1 MTYISRK
8 RFAPSHRWELPNEK
22 RNGGV
27 LSLDNF
33 DITADGVLDL
43 IVGRDDGLVEIYS
56 YDEAEEPVQRFN
68 HTLSESVTS
77 VQGGCV
83 ATPGYDEIVC
93 TTYAGW
99 VLGLTS
105 EQQTKGMGPSE
116 VVITAAA
123 SSKIGSLKQELDN
136 LQVKVS
142 SEREKYQQS
151 AGSKTA
157 ISAVPGFNT
166 NDKFVLNRE
175 DASYTLS
182 LELQLPIDNVL
193 LQVSLE
199 LQLPIDNVLLQVSLE
214 LQLPIDNVLLQVSL
228 ELQLPIDNVLLQ
240 VSLELQ
246 LPIDNVLLQVSLEL
260 QLPID
265 NVLLQVSLELQ
276 LPIDNVLLQVSLE
289 LQLPIDNVLLQV
301 SLELQLPI
309 DNVLLLVCLELQLP
323 IDNVL
328 LQVSL
333 ELQLPI
339 DNVLL
344 QVSLELQL
352 SIDSVL
358 LQVSLELQFPIDNV
372 LLQVSLELQLSIDSV
387 LLQVSLELQL
397 PIDNVLLQVS
407 LELQLP
413 IDNVLLQVS
422 LELQLS
428 IDSVLLQVSLEL
440 QFPIDNVL
448 LQVSLELQLSI
459 DSVLLQVSLELQL
472 PIDNVLLQVSLELQ
486 LPIDNVLLQVSLEL
500 QLPID
505 NVLLQVSLEL
515 QLPIDNVLLQSD
527 VPIDLLDVEKNSAVV
542 SYSACNPEEGNYL
555 LATYRCQAN
564 TTRLELKIRSIE
576 GQYGTL
582 QAYVTPRVQPKTC
595 QVKQYNIKPLSLH
608 QRTHVFDDNRP
619 LNTVK
624 LTGQFS
630 LAEMHSWVSFC
641 LPELPERTPPGETV
655 TFHFMSTF
663 LDTLLE
669 CVYSKGEAVFRSDN
683 ISTISILKDV
693 LTKEA
698 TKKKIRLDISY
709 DINDESIA
717 YTLNLIHP
725 RLEYQL
731 LLAKK
736 VQLIDALKELQVHEE
751 DLTFMS
757 PEYRQILEEADA
769 LQAEFKRQPCHLE
782 RLYGMITDLYIDKF
796 KFKGVNVKGKVPAL
810 LEVLDNYDLQTLVEF
825 FNTSA

>member
-1 MTYISRK
+1 MELNLSRVDYLQVGVTSQKTTKLFPGAVGKTQRIVVGDQDGLLQCLQMKKGDAQVIFKAVSPKGITRVELGGPVGGARERVFLSTGSEIKGFTKKGKNFLSFDTNLSEPIQSMFVEGADLFTCGNYVYNHYKDCKDTNYFLSADKISDVLCLPMEKNDDITPVLACQDRVLRVLQDAELLYEVEVPGPPVVLQLYGK
-8 RFAPSHRWELPNEK
+8 EAGEEGNEILYGTSDGRVGLVQIGRFAPSHRWELPNEK

-142 SEREKYQQS
+142 TEREKYQQS

-175 DASYTLS
+175 DASYTL
-182 LELQLPIDNVL
+182 
-193 LQVSLE
+193 
-199 LQLPIDNVLLQVSLE
+199 
-214 LQLPIDNVLLQVSL
+214 
-228 ELQLPIDNVLLQ
+228 
-240 VSLELQ
+240 
-246 LPIDNVLLQVSLEL
+246 
-260 QLPID
+260 
-265 NVLLQVSLELQ
+265 
-276 LPIDNVLLQVSLE
+276 
-289 LQLPIDNVLLQV
+289 
-301 SLELQLPI
+301 
-309 DNVLLLVCLELQLP
+309 
-323 IDNVL
+323 
-328 LQVSL
+328 
-333 ELQLPI
+333 
-339 DNVLL
+339 
-344 QVSLELQL
+344 
-352 SIDSVL
+352 
-358 LQVSLELQFPIDNV
+358 
-372 LLQVSLELQLSIDSV
+372 
-387 LLQVSLELQL
+387 
-397 PIDNVLLQVS
+397 
-407 LELQLP
+407 
-413 IDNVLLQVS
+413 
-422 LELQLS
+422 
-428 IDSVLLQVSLEL
+428 
-440 QFPIDNVL
+440 
-448 LQVSLELQLSI
+448 
-459 DSVLLQVSLELQL
+459 
-472 PIDNVLLQVSLELQ
+472 
-486 LPIDNVLLQVSLEL
+486 
-500 QLPID
+500 
-505 NVLLQVSLEL
+505 SLEL

>member
-1 MTYISRK
+1 MMELNLSRVDYLQVGVTSQKTTKLFPGAVGKTQRIVVGDQDGLLQCLQMKKGDAQVIFKAVSPKGITRVELGGPVGGARERVFVSTGSEIKGYTKKGKNFLSFDTNLSEPIQSMFVEGADLFTCGNYVYNHYKDCKDTNYFLSADKISDVLCLPMEKNDDITPVLACQDRVLRVLQDAELLYEVEVPGPPVVLQLYGK
-8 RFAPSHRWELPNEK
+8 EAGEEGNEILYGTSDGRVGLVQIGRFAPSHRWELPNEK

-93 TTYAGW
+93 STYAGW

-142 SEREKYQQS
+142 TEREKYQQS

-157 ISAVPGFNT
+157 ISAVPGFNI

-175 DASYTLS
+175 DASYTL
-182 LELQLPIDNVL
+182 
-193 LQVSLE
+193 
-199 LQLPIDNVLLQVSLE
+199 
-214 LQLPIDNVLLQVSL
+214 
-228 ELQLPIDNVLLQ
+228 
-240 VSLELQ
+240 
-246 LPIDNVLLQVSLEL
+246 
-260 QLPID
+260 
-265 NVLLQVSLELQ
+265 
-276 LPIDNVLLQVSLE
+276 
-289 LQLPIDNVLLQV
+289 
-301 SLELQLPI
+301 
-309 DNVLLLVCLELQLP
+309 
-323 IDNVL
+323 
-328 LQVSL
+328 
-333 ELQLPI
+333 
-339 DNVLL
+339 
-344 QVSLELQL
+344 
-352 SIDSVL
+352 
-358 LQVSLELQFPIDNV
+358 
-372 LLQVSLELQLSIDSV
+372 
-387 LLQVSLELQL
+387 
-397 PIDNVLLQVS
+397 
-407 LELQLP
+407 
-413 IDNVLLQVS
+413 
-422 LELQLS
+422 
-428 IDSVLLQVSLEL
+428 
-440 QFPIDNVL
+440 
-448 LQVSLELQLSI
+448 
-459 DSVLLQVSLELQL
+459 
-472 PIDNVLLQVSLELQ
+472 
-486 LPIDNVLLQVSLEL
+486 
-500 QLPID
+500 
-505 NVLLQVSLEL
+505 SLEL

-630 LAEMHSWVSFC
+630 LAEIHSWVSFC
-641 LPELPERTPPGETV
+641 LPELPERTPPGETI

>member
-1 MTYISRK
+1 MMELNLSRVDYLQVGVTSQKTTKLFPGAVGKTQRIVVGDQDGLLQCLQMKKGDAQVIFKAVSPKGITRVELGGPVGGARERVFLSTGSEIKGFTKKGKNFLSFDTNLSEPIQSMFVEGADLFTCGNYVYNHYKDCKDTNYFLSADKISDVLCLPMEKNDDITPVLACQDRVLRVLQDAELLYEVEVPGPPVVLQLYGK
-8 RFAPSHRWELPNEK
+8 EADHGYGGICYNEENRLKVPFPICYGEEGNEILYGTSDGRVGLVQIGRFAPSHRWELPNEK

-43 IVGRDDGLVEIYS
+43 IVGRDNGLVEIYS

-123 SSKIGSLKQELDN
+123 SSKIDSLKQELDN

-157 ISAVPGFNT
+157 ISAVSGFNI

-175 DASYTLS
+175 DASYTL
-182 LELQLPIDNVL
+182 
-193 LQVSLE
+193 
-199 LQLPIDNVLLQVSLE
+199 
-214 LQLPIDNVLLQVSL
+214 
-228 ELQLPIDNVLLQ
+228 
-240 VSLELQ
+240 
-246 LPIDNVLLQVSLEL
+246 
-260 QLPID
+260 
-265 NVLLQVSLELQ
+265 
-276 LPIDNVLLQVSLE
+276 
-289 LQLPIDNVLLQV
+289 
-301 SLELQLPI
+301 
-309 DNVLLLVCLELQLP
+309 
-323 IDNVL
+323 
-328 LQVSL
+328 
-333 ELQLPI
+333 
-339 DNVLL
+339 
-344 QVSLELQL
+344 
-352 SIDSVL
+352 
-358 LQVSLELQFPIDNV
+358 
-372 LLQVSLELQLSIDSV
+372 
-387 LLQVSLELQL
+387 
-397 PIDNVLLQVS
+397 
-407 LELQLP
+407 
-413 IDNVLLQVS
+413 
-422 LELQLS
+422 
-428 IDSVLLQVSLEL
+428 
-440 QFPIDNVL
+440 
-448 LQVSLELQLSI
+448 
-459 DSVLLQVSLELQL
+459 
-472 PIDNVLLQVSLELQ
+472 
-486 LPIDNVLLQVSLEL
+486 
-500 QLPID
+500 
-505 NVLLQVSLEL
+505 SLEL

-641 LPELPERTPPGETV
+641 LPELPERTPPGETI

>member
-1 MTYISRK
+1 MMELNLSRVDYLQVGVTSQKTTKLFPGAVGKTQRIVVGDQDGLLQCLQMKKGDAQVIFKAVSPKGITRVELGGPVGGARERVFLSTGSEIKGFTKKGKNFLSFDTNLSEPIQSMFVEGADLFTCGNYVYNHYKDCKDTNYFLSADKISDVLCLPMEKNDDITPVLACQDRVLRVLQDAELLYEVEVPGPPVVLQLYGK
-8 RFAPSHRWELPNEK
+8 EADISDGGEEGNEILYGTSDGRVGLVQIGRFAPSHRWELPNEK

-43 IVGRDDGLVEIYS
+43 IVGRDNGLVEIYS

-99 VLGLTS
+99 VSTLTS
-105 EQQTKGMGPSE
+105 EPLIKERGPDTFSL
-116 VVITAAA
+116 TAEGKD
-123 SSKIGSLKQELDN
+123 KIVGLRQELDN

-157 ISAVPGFNT
+157 ISAVSGFNI

-175 DASYTLS
+175 DASYTL
-182 LELQLPIDNVL
+182 
-193 LQVSLE
+193 
-199 LQLPIDNVLLQVSLE
+199 
-214 LQLPIDNVLLQVSL
+214 
-228 ELQLPIDNVLLQ
+228 
-240 VSLELQ
+240 
-246 LPIDNVLLQVSLEL
+246 
-260 QLPID
+260 
-265 NVLLQVSLELQ
+265 
-276 LPIDNVLLQVSLE
+276 
-289 LQLPIDNVLLQV
+289 
-301 SLELQLPI
+301 
-309 DNVLLLVCLELQLP
+309 
-323 IDNVL
+323 
-328 LQVSL
+328 
-333 ELQLPI
+333 
-339 DNVLL
+339 
-344 QVSLELQL
+344 
-352 SIDSVL
+352 
-358 LQVSLELQFPIDNV
+358 
-372 LLQVSLELQLSIDSV
+372 
-387 LLQVSLELQL
+387 
-397 PIDNVLLQVS
+397 
-407 LELQLP
+407 
-413 IDNVLLQVS
+413 
-422 LELQLS
+422 
-428 IDSVLLQVSLEL
+428 
-440 QFPIDNVL
+440 
-448 LQVSLELQLSI
+448 
-459 DSVLLQVSLELQL
+459 
-472 PIDNVLLQVSLELQ
+472 
-486 LPIDNVLLQVSLEL
+486 
-500 QLPID
+500 
-505 NVLLQVSLEL
+505 SLEL

-641 LPELPERTPPGETV
+641 LPELPERTPPGETI

>member
-1 MTYISRK
+1 MMELNLSRVDYLQVGVTSQKTTKLLPGGKTQRIVVGDQDGLLQCLQMKKGDAQVVFKAVSPKGITRVELGGPVGGARERVFLSTGSEIKGFTKKGKNFLSFDTNLSEPIQSMYVEGSDLFTCGNYVYNHYKDCKDTNYFLSADKISDVLCLPMEKNDDITPVLACQDRVLRVLQDAELLYEVEVPGPPVVLQLYGK
-8 RFAPSHRWELPNEK
+8 EAGEEGNEILYGTSDGRVGLVQIGRFAPSHRWELPNEK

-123 SSKIGSLKQELDN
+123 TSKIGSLKQELDN
-136 LQVKVS
+136 LQQKVS
-142 SEREKYQQS
+142 TEREKYQQS

-157 ISAVPGFNT
+157 ISAVPGFNI

-175 DASYTLS
+175 DASYTL
-182 LELQLPIDNVL
+182 
-193 LQVSLE
+193 
-199 LQLPIDNVLLQVSLE
+199 
-214 LQLPIDNVLLQVSL
+214 
-228 ELQLPIDNVLLQ
+228 
-240 VSLELQ
+240 
-246 LPIDNVLLQVSLEL
+246 
-260 QLPID
+260 
-265 NVLLQVSLELQ
+265 
-276 LPIDNVLLQVSLE
+276 
-289 LQLPIDNVLLQV
+289 
-301 SLELQLPI
+301 
-309 DNVLLLVCLELQLP
+309 
-323 IDNVL
+323 
-328 LQVSL
+328 
-333 ELQLPI
+333 
-339 DNVLL
+339 
-344 QVSLELQL
+344 
-352 SIDSVL
+352 
-358 LQVSLELQFPIDNV
+358 
-372 LLQVSLELQLSIDSV
+372 
-387 LLQVSLELQL
+387 
-397 PIDNVLLQVS
+397 
-407 LELQLP
+407 
-413 IDNVLLQVS
+413 
-422 LELQLS
+422 
-428 IDSVLLQVSLEL
+428 
-440 QFPIDNVL
+440 
-448 LQVSLELQLSI
+448 
-459 DSVLLQVSLELQL
+459 
-472 PIDNVLLQVSLELQ
+472 
-486 LPIDNVLLQVSLEL
+486 
-500 QLPID
+500 
-505 NVLLQVSLEL
+505 SLEL

-641 LPELPERTPPGETV
+641 LPELPERTPPGETI

-709 DINDESIA
+709 DINDESIP

>member
-1 MTYISRK
+1 MMELNLSRVDYLQVGVTSQKTTKLLPGGKTQRIVVGDQDGLLQCLQMKKGDAQVVFKAVSPKGITRVELGGPVGGARERVFLSTGSEIKGFTKKGKNFLSFDTNLSEPIQSMYVEGSDLFTCGNYVYNHYKDCKDTNYFLSADKISDVLCLPMEKNDDITPVLACQDRVLRVLQDAELLYEVEVPGPPVVLQLYGK
-8 RFAPSHRWELPNEK
+8 EAGEEGNEILYGTSDGRVGLVQIGRFAPSHRWELPNEK

-99 VLGLTS
+99 VSTLTS
-105 EQQTKGMGPSE
+105 EPLIKERGPDTFSL
-116 VVITAAA
+116 TAEGKD
-123 SSKIGSLKQELDN
+123 KIVGLRQELDN
-136 LQVKVS
+136 LQQKVS
-142 SEREKYQQS
+142 TEREKYQQS

-157 ISAVPGFNT
+157 ISAVPGFNI

-175 DASYTLS
+175 DASYTL
-182 LELQLPIDNVL
+182 
-193 LQVSLE
+193 
-199 LQLPIDNVLLQVSLE
+199 
-214 LQLPIDNVLLQVSL
+214 
-228 ELQLPIDNVLLQ
+228 
-240 VSLELQ
+240 
-246 LPIDNVLLQVSLEL
+246 
-260 QLPID
+260 
-265 NVLLQVSLELQ
+265 
-276 LPIDNVLLQVSLE
+276 
-289 LQLPIDNVLLQV
+289 
-301 SLELQLPI
+301 
-309 DNVLLLVCLELQLP
+309 
-323 IDNVL
+323 
-328 LQVSL
+328 
-333 ELQLPI
+333 
-339 DNVLL
+339 
-344 QVSLELQL
+344 
-352 SIDSVL
+352 
-358 LQVSLELQFPIDNV
+358 
-372 LLQVSLELQLSIDSV
+372 
-387 LLQVSLELQL
+387 
-397 PIDNVLLQVS
+397 
-407 LELQLP
+407 
-413 IDNVLLQVS
+413 
-422 LELQLS
+422 
-428 IDSVLLQVSLEL
+428 
-440 QFPIDNVL
+440 
-448 LQVSLELQLSI
+448 
-459 DSVLLQVSLELQL
+459 
-472 PIDNVLLQVSLELQ
+472 
-486 LPIDNVLLQVSLEL
+486 
-500 QLPID
+500 
-505 NVLLQVSLEL
+505 SLEL

-641 LPELPERTPPGETV
+641 LPELPERTPPGETI

-709 DINDESIA
+709 DINDESIP